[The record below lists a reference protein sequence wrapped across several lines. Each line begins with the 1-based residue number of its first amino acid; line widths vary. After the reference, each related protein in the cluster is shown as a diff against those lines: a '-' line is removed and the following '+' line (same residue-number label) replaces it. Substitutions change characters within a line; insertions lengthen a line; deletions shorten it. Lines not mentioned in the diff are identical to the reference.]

1 MRVMQVKH
9 NSRVKNQQ
17 VNSRRLFSLATS
29 SGNEGGCNS
38 TPVYQVDFSGGV
50 IFQQTG
56 PTNMCGNYNYIPRAP
71 SRQQGY
77 GLYLKRATMG
87 VGAGGGGI
95 GVQASGGLASRVVD
109 VPFVDAA
116 FNRGIQQRMLTY
128 KRPQSGGVDGFS
140 SSNYVDNVRSKA
152 LKCEYSNTD
161 KNGCSTPPGNGTSGG
176 MIGQSQDPFAASHPC
191 SNACGKIPCIT
202 QNLGYLTASQQINKK
217 LCLRENPNNLSSNY
231 ESTMMNSAPSGSCQ

>member
-38 TPVYQVDFSGGV
+38 TPVYQVDFSGGI

-95 GVQASGGLASRVVD
+95 GAQSSGGLASRVVD
-109 VPFVDAA
+109 IPFVDAS
-116 FNRGIQQRMLTY
+116 FNRGTQQRMLTY

-140 SSNYVDNVRSKA
+140 SSNHIDNIRSKA
-152 LKCEYSNTD
+152 LKCEYSITD
-161 KNGCSTPPGNGTSGG
+161 KNGCKTVIGNGTSGG
-176 MIGQSQDPFAASHPC
+176 MMGLSQNKSAASHPC
-191 SNACGKIPCIT
+191 YNGCGKIPCIT
-202 QNLGYLTASQQINKK
+202 QNLGYLSASQQINKR
-217 LCLRENPNNLSSNY
+217 LSLRANPNNLSSNY
-231 ESTMMNSAPSGSCQ
+231 ESNMMNSSSDGTCS